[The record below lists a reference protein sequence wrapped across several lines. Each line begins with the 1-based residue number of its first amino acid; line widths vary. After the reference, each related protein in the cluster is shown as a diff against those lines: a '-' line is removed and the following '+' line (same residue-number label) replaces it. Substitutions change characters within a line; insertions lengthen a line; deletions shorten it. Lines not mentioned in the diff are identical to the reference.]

1 MNDVSKMD
9 FRLLMREGPRTI
21 GMMSVVLES
30 GGSLDTAVREVAESG
45 PDSTSK
51 LFSRIVQDADV
62 RISPDIIS
70 GLNSLLS
77 SFPKELASFRRSTH
91 MLIAASEM
99 SPGPEKTRVL
109 KDATDISLNGLKE
122 MGESF
127 SSSLTNP
134 CMIIFGLG
142 IMVPMILMS
151 ILPILQIGGMF
162 GESVGLE
169 PIIIV
174 TLVAVPACV
183 FCITLTIKNKNPFGA
198 NKGDGKWSS
207 ILPLFVFIPFGA
219 LGWYLTGD
227 IIETV
232 MFATVPTGSI
242 AFVYVYPSR
251 KTENKRIAAERM
263 LKDSVFELG
272 NRLISGENFE
282 NSAIG
287 ALETRKETSYLAEQ
301 LKKEMILC
309 RGDVISAISTTL
321 NKISPIVANSYCEV
335 YEASLKDIRDAGRMA
350 ISIGR
355 QMQDQE
361 NVIKNI
367 SNKLKSMLDMMTTT
381 AAVFAPMV
389 LGLCVAMLAPLTTIS
404 EVVDMTSIS
413 VIIAAYL
420 IELCV
425 LMAILTTA
433 LTGNNGISNVTY
445 RFSMM
450 LPISMVIFFMCM
462 SFAL

>member
-1 MNDVSKMD
+1 MSKIN
-9 FRLLMREGPRTI
+9 FRPLAREGPRTI

-30 GGSLDTAVREVAESG
+30 GGSLDTAVREVAKSG
-45 PDSTSK
+45 PVNTSK
-51 LFSRIVQDADV
+51 LFSEIVQDADT
-62 RISPDIIS
+62 RIISDIRS

-77 SFPKELASFRRSTH
+77 SLPKELASFRRSTH

-109 KDATDISLNGLKE
+109 KDSTDISLNGLKE
-122 MGESF
+122 IGESF

-169 PIIIV
+169 PIIII
-174 TLVAVPACV
+174 TLVMVPACV
-183 FCITLTIKNKNPFGA
+183 LCITLTIKSKNPFA
-198 NKGDGKWSS
+198 MDKSDGKWSN
-207 ILPLFVFIPFGA
+207 ILPLFTSIPFSV
-219 LGWYLTGD
+219 LGWHLTGD
-227 IIETV
+227 IIETI
-232 MFATVPTGSI
+232 MFATVPTGAI
-242 AFVYVYPSR
+242 AFVYIYPSR
-251 KTENKRIAAERM
+251 KAENKRATTERM

-272 NRLISGENFE
+272 NRMISGENFE

-287 ALETRKETSYLAEQ
+287 ALETRKETAYLAEI
-301 LKKEMILC
+301 LKKEMTLC
-309 RGDVISAISTTL
+309 RGDITSAIHTTL
-321 NKISPIVANSYCEV
+321 DQISSTVADSYCEV
-335 YEASLKDIRDAGRMA
+335 YEASLKNIRDAGCMA
-350 ISIGR
+350 LSIGR
-355 QMQDQE
+355 QMQDRE
-361 NVIKNI
+361 AVIKNI
-367 SNKLKSMLDMMTTT
+367 SNKLKSMLDMMTAT

-389 LGLCVAMLAPLTTIS
+389 LGLCVAMLKPLTTIS
-404 EVVDMTSIS
+404 EVVDMTGIS

-433 LTGNNGISNVTY
+433 LTGNNGVSNVTY

-462 SFAL
+462 SFTL

>member
-1 MNDVSKMD
+1 MPKKD
-9 FRLLMREGPRTI
+9 FRPLMREGPRTI
-21 GMMSVVLES
+21 GMMSVVIES
-30 GGSLDTAVREVAESG
+30 GGSLDTAVRDIVENG
-45 PDSTSK
+45 PDSSSE
-51 LFSRIVQDADV
+51 LFSKIVQDADT
-62 RISPDIIS
+62 RISPDIRY

-77 SFPKELASFRRSTH
+77 SLPKELASFRRSAH

-99 SPGPEKTRVL
+99 ALGPEKTRIL

-122 MGESF
+122 TGESF

-162 GESVGLE
+162 GESIGLE
-169 PIIIV
+169 PIIII

-183 FCITLTIKNKNPFGA
+183 LCITLGIKNKNPFGA
-198 NKGDGKWSS
+198 KQGDKKWSS
-207 ILPLFVFIPFGA
+207 ILTLFVAIPFGI
-219 LGWYLTGD
+219 LGWHLTGD
-227 IIETV
+227 VIETIV
-232 MFATVPTGSI
+232 FATVPTGAI
-242 AFVYVYPSR
+242 MFAYVYPSQ
-251 KTENKRIAAERM
+251 KAEHKRAVTERM

-287 ALETRKETSYLAEQ
+287 ALQTRKETEGLAEL
-301 LKKEMILC
+301 LKKEMVLC
-309 RGDVISAISTTL
+309 RGDVLSAIRTTL
-321 NKISPIVANSYCEV
+321 EQISSVVAESYCEI
-335 YEASLKDIRDAGRMA
+335 YEASLKDLRNAGGMA

-361 NVIKNI
+361 TVIKNI
-367 SNKLKSMLDMMTTT
+367 TNKLKSMLDMMTAT
-381 AAVFAPMV
+381 AAIFAPMV
-389 LGLCVAMLAPLTTIS
+389 LGLCVAMLNPLTSIS
-404 EVVDMTSIS
+404 ESVDMMGIS

-433 LTGNNGISNVTY
+433 LTGNNGVRNVTY

-450 LPISMVIFFMCM
+450 LPISMIIFFMCM
-462 SFAL
+462 SFTI